1 MLRHS
6 GPLLEDRVCLPYA
19 RHQPVRVGK
28 RSFIEGEKKED
39 ESESDEACCPSCV
52 RWGFVRLLLARLAVS
67 VSVSLSLF
75 TFINVGSLWS
85 RATSVSVSLS
95 LFTFVLL
102 SLSLSRCPC
111 SHESVRLLKPDR
123 AHLRYLRTGKM
134 STWTRNMC
142 EHNKARTR
150 IRTRTTRLQ
159 GRARQDTHDTSSR
172 QLCTGFCAARTFE
185 GDSAA

>member
-1 MLRHS
+1 MGIGAIGVSLENICYAILDLLSKIVFSFLMLGIS
-6 GPLLEDRVCLPYA
+6 PYESVSDPLLR
-19 RHQPVRVGK
+19 Q
-28 RSFIEGEKKED
+28 KKED

-102 SLSLSRCPC
+102 SLSLCLVVLVHMNP
-111 SHESVRLLKPDR
+111 
-123 AHLRYLRTGKM
+123 
-134 STWTRNMC
+134 
-142 EHNKARTR
+142 
-150 IRTRTTRLQ
+150 
-159 GRARQDTHDTSSR
+159 
-172 QLCTGFCAARTFE
+172 
-185 GDSAA
+185 SAS

>member
-1 MLRHS
+1 MLPVLCALGFRAAIARSSCCLCLCLVVLVHIYQC
-6 GPLLEDRVCLPYA
+6 GEPLVESYLCLCLVVLV
-19 RHQPVRVGK
+19 H
-28 RSFIEGEKKED
+28 I
-39 ESESDEACCPSCV
+39 C
-52 RWGFVRLLLARLAVS
+52 LAVS
-67 VSVSLSLF
+67 V
-75 TFINVGSLWS
+75 
-85 RATSVSVSLS
+85 
-95 LFTFVLL
+95 
-102 SLSLSRCPC
+102 SLSRCPC